1 MYFKDEDISILF
13 LGDRQV
19 GKTSIINQ
27 FAYEIFETSTNI
39 ICSVEETPKIMGYRD
54 GRTFKVT
61 SIEAPGLEEAKNY
74 LDKTQAIFLVCKSD
88 IDSSI
93 NNIEK
98 NWIDKLKNT
107 YNYKGIIVIVMNKAD
122 KQNSQLQQQK
132 KDEVSKTAKE
142 NEVLYGFINPKDH
155 EGIRNFYSQVI
166 EEIKKKKE
174 EKALKKKSENF
185 ACC

>member
-39 ICSVEETPKIMGYRD
+39 ICSVEETPKIMGYSD

-93 NNIEK
+93 NNIKK
-98 NWIDKLKNT
+98 NWIDKLNK
-107 YNYKGIIVIVMNKAD
+107 YHYKGIIVIVMNKAD
-122 KQNSQLQQQK
+122 KQNSKLQQQK
-132 KDEVSKTAKE
+132 KDEVSKTANE
-142 NEVLYGFINPKDH
+142 NGVFFGFINPKDH
-155 EGIRNFYSQVI
+155 VGIRNFYSQVI
-166 EEIKKKKE
+166 EEIKKKE
-174 EKALKKKSENF
+174 EKAPKKKSENI

>member
-107 YNYKGIIVIVMNKAD
+107 YNYQGIIVIVMNKAD

-155 EGIRNFYSQVI
+155 EGIRKFYSQVI

-174 EKALKKKSENF
+174 EKAPKKKSENF